1 MAYEELLACLDQEE
15 VLLTRIRDLSVQI
28 EVRCGLP
35 DPVPGELVQQ
45 RQVYFD
51 RLKKCRARAA
61 ALLGKL
67 ESGERG
73 RLNAVLS
80 SGLKRDECSA
90 EELPLLERGSKC
102 RSLVRE
108 AAAADRESLER
119 LKKERDRLQKL
130 VGDSRRGKGTRLFGN
145 YAG

>member
-15 VLLTRIRDLSVQI
+15 VLLARIRDLSVQI
-28 EVRCGLP
+28 EVQSGLP
-35 DPVPGELVQQ
+35 DPAPGELVQQ

-51 RLKKCRARAA
+51 RLKKCRTRAA

-67 ESGERG
+67 EPGERE
-73 RLNAVLS
+73 RMSAVLS
-80 SGLKRDECSA
+80 SGVKRDECSA
-90 EELPLLERGSKC
+90 EELPLLERGARC

-108 AAAADRESLER
+108 AAAADRESLEQ

-130 VGDSRRGKGTRLFGN
+130 VNESRRGKKAGPFGN
-145 YAG
+145 YSG